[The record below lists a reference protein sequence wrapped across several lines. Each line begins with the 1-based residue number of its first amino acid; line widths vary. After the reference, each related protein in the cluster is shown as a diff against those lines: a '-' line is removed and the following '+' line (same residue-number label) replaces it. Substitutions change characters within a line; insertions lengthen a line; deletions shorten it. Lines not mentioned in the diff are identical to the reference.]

1 MNLISLLLLPFL
13 IQVKATKP
21 DGSPMKG
28 ALIKIVIRGRGPRL
42 LDKYFFLPESGLVEF
57 SINGSAIPSNAKSLN
72 LQVSKSWET

>member
-28 ALIKIVIRGRGPRL
+28 AQIKIVIRGSRRRL
-42 LDKYFFLPESGLVEF
+42 LDKYFIVPESGLVEF
-57 SINGSAIPSNAKSLN
+57 SINGSTIPSNAKSLN
-72 LQVSKSWET
+72 LQVSKS